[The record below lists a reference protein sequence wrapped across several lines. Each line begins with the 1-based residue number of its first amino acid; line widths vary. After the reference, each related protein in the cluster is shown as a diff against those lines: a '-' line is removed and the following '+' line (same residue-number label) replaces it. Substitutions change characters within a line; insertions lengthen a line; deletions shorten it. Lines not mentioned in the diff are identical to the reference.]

1 MAGKNRTKRQTA
13 QGTRPPKGR
22 HIGYARVST
31 SDQELNLQMD
41 ELQKQGCRK
50 EHIFVDQASGARTQR
65 PGLESCL
72 ETLRPGDVLL
82 VWRLDRLG
90 RSMSHLVQLIEEL
103 QERGVG
109 FRSICDG
116 AIDTTTA
123 SGELIFNIF
132 SALAQFERRLI
143 QERTWAGLAAARARG
158 RKGGRKPLDVKEP
171 RVQMA
176 QTMHKDKSME
186 VNDICKTLGISRS
199 TFYRYLGLDK

>member
-132 SALAQFERRLI
+132 SAGA
-143 QERTWAGLAAARARG
+143 
-158 RKGGRKPLDVKEP
+158 V
-171 RVQMA
+171 
-176 QTMHKDKSME
+176 
-186 VNDICKTLGISRS
+186 
-199 TFYRYLGLDK
+199 